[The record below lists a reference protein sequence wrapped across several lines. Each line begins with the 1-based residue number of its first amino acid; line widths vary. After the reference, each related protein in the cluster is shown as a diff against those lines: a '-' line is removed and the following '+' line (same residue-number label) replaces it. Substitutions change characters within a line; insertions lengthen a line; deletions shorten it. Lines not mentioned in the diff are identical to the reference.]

1 MPFALYN
8 HFLSDPCM
16 SLRPMQNGKLDK
28 QPRWSALELHI
39 LLLLRGKMLCLRLL
53 WKLWLL
59 SRCQVCAWP
68 LPATVV
74 YKRSISTFL
83 GLSVL
88 QFVVNHTWLGMNACV
103 RTSHISSYIFQC
115 ISMFEWQYTEI
126 QPRSFWGQSVSWQTL
141 WIKDIKSVYCNAMQ
155 HLKSEFD
162 LNRFFWAPLKCLSCN
177 SLRADESQTC
187 LNLVDQSTRINMD

>member
-103 RTSHISSYIFQC
+103 PLHTYFIIY
-115 ISMFEWQYTEI
+115 ISMYFHVWMTVHRDSTKE
-126 QPRSFWGQSVSWQTL
+126 L
-141 WIKDIKSVYCNAMQ
+141 
-155 HLKSEFD
+155 
-162 LNRFFWAPLKCLSCN
+162 
-177 SLRADESQTC
+177 LRAVGFLADFMNQ
-187 LNLVDQSTRINMD
+187 RY

>member
-103 RTSHISSYIFQC
+103 RTSHIFHHIHFNV
-115 ISMFEWQYTEI
+115 F
-126 QPRSFWGQSVSWQTL
+126 P
-141 WIKDIKSVYCNAMQ
+141 
-155 HLKSEFD
+155 
-162 LNRFFWAPLKCLSCN
+162 
-177 SLRADESQTC
+177 C
-187 LNLVDQSTRINMD
+187 LNDSTQRFNQGASEGSRFLGRLYESKILKVSTATPCNTWSPSSIWTDFFERRLSAYRATLCAQMKARLV